1 MDPNRWRQIEDLYHL
16 ALEKPARERPAFL
29 DRACSTDPSL
39 RQELESLLAIA
50 DGADAYVKAAV
61 HEASFSTRDAT
72 AMTPPAPNPG
82 SGPRK
87 LGRYELLEQVGKG
100 GMGVVYR
107 AIDPAIGRTVA
118 IKTMMLNDGSEEG
131 ASELRT
137 RLLRES
143 QAGGQL
149 SHPNIVAVYDV
160 SEQGNIA
167 YIVME
172 FIVGRSLDKA
182 LAQDPNDATL
192 RTTSRVKRIVQ
203 ECASALDYAHSHGVI
218 HRDIKP
224 GNIMLQADGSVKIAD
239 FGIAKATQFTALTQT
254 SAVLGSPDYMAPEQW
269 KGETV
274 TGQADQYALA
284 VVAFALLTGRRP
296 FESATM
302 ASTAAKTL
310 YEEPP
315 AATSINRDLP
325 AEVDVVF
332 RRALSKLPD
341 ARYQTCSQFAT
352 ALHMALEPA
361 PVTSRRPASTP
372 TPSPSTPRR
381 LTWLVVAAVVVVLA
395 GAITGLLL
403 YQRNSARQV
412 EIAYW
417 ASIKDGK
424 TADPFNAY
432 LQRYPDGQFAGEA
445 RAMIASLGTQPPP
458 DSVQGQVQSETQTPP
473 RTAAEKKPPD
483 QARPLPSK
491 SDSTATTTGSTKSSP
506 LPKTQP
512 PPATDPYAQAESLLK
527 SGAYADAVPYFS
539 QAIAAS
545 PDYRS
550 YFGRAGAYQHLE
562 KLDQA
567 IDDYTQAIRL
577 NPGGAMAYHERAVC
591 LARMNQD
598 DRALP
603 DYNRAIELSPGY
615 ALSWNGRGVIYLH
628 IKNYEQAKADF
639 SQAIQ
644 LDSTLYQAYKNR
656 SAAKKALGD
665 TAGALADMTKANS
678 LKQ

>member
-16 ALEKPARERPAFL
+16 ALEKPAQERAAFL
-29 DRACSTDPSL
+29 DRACSADPSL
-39 RQELESLLAIA
+39 RQELDSLLAIA

-61 HEASFSTRDAT
+61 REASLSARAVNPS
-72 AMTPPAPNPG
+72 APSSPAPG
-82 SGPRK
+82 SDLKR
-87 LGRYELLEQVGKG
+87 LGRYELLEQVGRG

-118 IKTMMLNDGSEEG
+118 IKTMVIHDGSDAG

-160 SEQGNIA
+160 SEEGNVA

-172 FIVGRSLDKA
+172 FIVGRSLDRA
-182 LAQDPNDATL
+182 LAQDSYDATL
-192 RTTSRVKRIVQ
+192 RAPSRVMRIVQ
-203 ECASALDYAHSHGVI
+203 ECASALDYAHGRGII

-239 FGIAKATQFTALTQT
+239 FGIAKATQFKALTQT
-254 SAVLGSPDYMAPEQW
+254 AAVLGSPDYMAPEQW
-269 KGETV
+269 KGEAV

-315 AATSINRDLP
+315 DATSLNRNLP
-325 AEVDVVF
+325 PEVDIVF
-332 RRALSKLPD
+332 RRALAKLPT
-341 ARYQTCSQFAT
+341 ARFQTCSQFAT
-352 ALHMALEPA
+352 ALRTSLEPA
-361 PVTSRRPASTP
+361 PATTPLPTSTHITAS
-372 TPSPSTPRR
+372 SVPREFP
-381 LTWLVVAAVVVVLA
+381 WLAGAAVLAVLA
-395 GAITGLLL
+395 AAITGLWL
-403 YQRNSARQV
+403 YQRNTARQV
-412 EIAYW
+412 ETAYW
-417 ASIKDGK
+417 TSIKDGK

-432 LQRYPDGQFAGEA
+432 LQRYPDGQFAGQA
-445 RAMIASLGTQPPP
+445 RATIASFGAERRLDPVQKQVPPESKTQA
-458 DSVQGQVQSETQTPP
+458 
-473 RTAAEKKPPD
+473 RNAAEKKTD
-483 QARPLPSK
+483 QPRPLQSK
-491 SDSTATTTGSTKSSP
+491 PNSTGTTTGSTLSP
-506 LPKTQP
+506 PASKTQL
-512 PPATDPYAQAESLLK
+512 PPAADPYTQAEVLLK
-527 SGAYADAVPYFS
+527 SGAYADALPYFS

-591 LARMNQD
+591 LARLNQD

-603 DYNRAIELSPGY
+603 DYTHAIELSPGY

-628 IKNYEQAKADF
+628 RKNYEDAKTDF
-639 SQAIQ
+639 TRAIQ

-656 SAAKKALGD
+656 SAARKALGD
-665 TAGALADMTKANS
+665 TAGALADMTQANS
-678 LKQ
+678 LKK

>member
-1 MDPNRWRQIEDLYHL
+1 MDPNRWQQIEDLYHL
-16 ALEKPARERPAFL
+16 ALEKPVQERAAFL
-29 DRACSTDPSL
+29 DRACSAEPSL
-39 RQELESLLAIA
+39 RQELDSLLAIA

-61 HEASFSTRDAT
+61 REAGFSAGDVN
-72 AMTPPAPNPG
+72 PSAPSLLALG
-82 SGPRK
+82 SGLKK

-118 IKTMMLNDGSEEG
+118 IKTMVIHDGTDAS

-149 SHPNIVAVYDV
+149 SHPNIVAVHDV
-160 SEQGNIA
+160 SEQDNIA

-182 LAQDPNDATL
+182 LAQDSYDATL
-192 RTTSRVKRIVQ
+192 RAPSRVMRIVQ
-203 ECASALDYAHSHGVI
+203 ECASALDYAHSRGII

-254 SAVLGSPDYMAPEQW
+254 AAVLGSPDYMAPEQW
-269 KGETV
+269 KGEAV
-274 TGQADQYALA
+274 TGHADQYALA

-315 AATSINRDLP
+315 DATSLNPNLP
-325 AEVDVVF
+325 AEVDLVF
-332 RRALSKLPD
+332 RRALAKLPT
-341 ARYQTCSQFAT
+341 ARFQICCQFAA
-352 ALHMALEPA
+352 ALRTALEPA
-361 PVTSRRPASTP
+361 PVTSPPRPASTHKA
-372 TPSPSTPRR
+372 SSSAPRR
-381 LTWLVVAAVVVVLA
+381 LIWLTATAVLA
-395 GAITGLLL
+395 VLAAAITGLML
-403 YQRNSARQV
+403 YQRSSARQV

-432 LQRYPDGQFAGEA
+432 LQRYPDGQFAGQA
-445 RAMIASLGTQPPP
+445 RAMIASLVTQRPP
-458 DSVQGQVQSETQTPP
+458 DLVSVHVPPETKTPVRTTTAKKPDQSRPVQS
-473 RTAAEKKPPD
+473 KPN
-483 QARPLPSK
+483 
-491 SDSTATTTGSTKSSP
+491 STGTTTGSTQSP
-506 LPKTQP
+506 PVSKTQLP
-512 PPATDPYAQAESLLK
+512 PTVDPYAQAEVLLK
-527 SGAYADAVPYFS
+527 SGAYADALPYFS

-545 PDYRS
+545 QDYRS

-562 KLDQA
+562 KLDHA

-577 NPGGAMAYHERAVC
+577 NPGSAMAYHERAVC
-591 LARMNQD
+591 LAGLNQD
-598 DRALP
+598 DRAFP
-603 DYNRAIELSPGY
+603 DYTRAIELSPGY

-628 IKNYEQAKADF
+628 RKNYEDAKTDF
-639 SQAIQ
+639 TRAIQ
-644 LDSTLYQAYKNR
+644 LDPTLYQAYKNR
-656 SAAKKALGD
+656 SAARKALGD
-665 TAGALADMTKANS
+665 TAGALADMTQANS
-678 LKQ
+678 LKK

>member
-1 MDPNRWRQIEDLYHL
+1 MDPSRWRQIEDLYHL
-16 ALEKPARERPAFL
+16 ALEKPAQERAAFL
-29 DRACSTDPSL
+29 DRACSADPFL

-61 HEASFSTRDAT
+61 REASVSGRDAT
-72 AMTPPAPNPG
+72 AMLPTAPNPG
-82 SGPRK
+82 PGPQK

-118 IKTMMLNDGSEEG
+118 IKTIVISDGSDAS

-182 LAQDPNDATL
+182 LPQDSYDATL
-192 RTTSRVKRIVQ
+192 RATSRVMCIVQ
-203 ECASALDYAHSHGVI
+203 ECASALDYAHSRGVV

-239 FGIAKATQFTALTQT
+239 FGIAKAAQFTALTQT

-269 KGETV
+269 KGEAV

-315 AATSINRDLP
+315 DATSLNRDLP
-325 AEVDVVF
+325 AAVDVVF

-341 ARYQTCSQFAT
+341 ARYQTCSQFAVS
-352 ALHMALEPA
+352 LRMALEPA
-361 PVTSRRPASTP
+361 PITSTLPISSTP
-372 TPSPSTPRR
+372 KPSSSAALRFS
-381 LTWLVVAAVVVVLA
+381 WLAVAAVVAVLA
-395 GAITGLLL
+395 AAITGLML

-417 ASIKDGK
+417 TSIKDGK

-432 LQRYPDGQFAGEA
+432 LQRYPDGQFAGQA
-445 RAMIASLGTQPPP
+445 RAMIASLGTPRPIDTVQTQVPP
-458 DSVQGQVQSETQTPP
+458 ETKTPS
-473 RTAAEKKPPD
+473 RTSTEKKSD
-483 QARPLPSK
+483 QPRSSQSK
-491 SDSTATTTGSTKSSP
+491 TDFTETTTGSRQPPPVS
-506 LPKTQP
+506 KTQP
-512 PPATDPYAQAESLLK
+512 PPAGDPYAQAEALLK
-527 SGAYADAVPYFS
+527 GGAYADAVPYFS

-567 IDDYTQAIRL
+567 INDYTQAIRL

-591 LARMNQD
+591 LARLNQD

-628 IKNYEQAKADF
+628 RKDYENAKADF
-639 SQAIQ
+639 TRAIQ
-644 LDSTLYQAYKNR
+644 LDPTLYQAYKNR

-665 TAGALADMTKANS
+665 TAGALADMTEANS
-678 LKQ
+678 LKK

>member
-1 MDPNRWRQIEDLYHL
+1 MDPHRWRQIEDLYHL
-16 ALEKPARERPAFL
+16 ALEKPAHERAGFL
-29 DRACSTDPSL
+29 DRACSADPSL

-50 DGADAYVKAAV
+50 EGADAYVKAAV
-61 HEASFSTRDAT
+61 REASFSARDAT
-72 AMTPPAPNPG
+72 AIAPTPPHPG
-82 SGPRK
+82 SGPQK

-107 AIDPAIGRTVA
+107 AVDPAIGRTVA
-118 IKTMMLNDGSEEG
+118 IKTMGINDGSDAG

-182 LAQDPNDATL
+182 LAPDAYDATL
-192 RTTSRVKRIVQ
+192 RSASRVMRIVQ
-203 ECASALDYAHSHGVI
+203 DCASALDYAHNRGVI

-239 FGIAKATQFTALTQT
+239 FGIAKATQFAALTQT
-254 SAVLGSPDYMAPEQW
+254 AAVLGSPDYMAPEQW
-269 KGETV
+269 KGEAV

-315 AATSINRDLP
+315 AATSLNRDLP

-332 RRALSKLPD
+332 RRALSKLPT
-341 ARYQTCSQFAT
+341 ARYQTCSQFAA
-352 ALHMALEPA
+352 ALRTALEPT
-361 PVTSRRPASTP
+361 PVASPLPTSTHGPSSPAL
-372 TPSPSTPRR
+372 RKLIW
-381 LTWLVVAAVVVVLA
+381 LTAAVVLAVLA
-395 GAITGLLL
+395 AAIAGLWLFE
-403 YQRNSARQV
+403 RNAARQV
-412 EIAYW
+412 ETAYW
-417 ASIKDGK
+417 KSIKDAK
-424 TADPFNAY
+424 NADPFNAY
-432 LQRYPDGQFAGEA
+432 LQRYPDGQFAGQA
-445 RAMIASLGTQPPP
+445 RAMIASFGTRQNPASVPVQVPP
-458 DSVQGQVQSETQTPP
+458 ETQTPA
-473 RTAAEKKPPD
+473 RTTTVKKLD
-483 QARPLPSK
+483 QPRPLQSK
-491 SDSTATTTGSTKSSP
+491 PDSRGTTTGSTQPPPVSE
-506 LPKTQP
+506 TQP
-512 PPATDPYAQAESLLK
+512 PPAADPYAQAEVLLK

-539 QAIAAS
+539 QSIAAI

-567 IDDYTQAIRL
+567 INDYTQAIRL

-603 DYNRAIELSPGY
+603 DYGRAIELSPGY

-628 IKNYEQAKADF
+628 RKNYENAKADF
-639 SQAIQ
+639 TRAIQ
-644 LDSTLYQAYKNR
+644 LDPTLYQAYKNR

-665 TAGALADMTKANS
+665 TAGALADMTQANS
-678 LKQ
+678 LKK

>member
-16 ALEKPARERPAFL
+16 ALEKPAHERAGFL
-29 DRACSTDPSL
+29 DRACSADPSL
-39 RQELESLLAIA
+39 RQEMESLLAIA

-61 HEASFSTRDAT
+61 REASFSVRDAT
-72 AMTPPAPNPG
+72 ATALTAPNPG
-82 SGPRK
+82 SGPQK
-87 LGRYELLEQVGKG
+87 LGRYELQEQVGRG

-118 IKTMMLNDGSEEG
+118 IKTMVINDGSDAG

-182 LAQDPNDATL
+182 LAQGSSDTTL
-192 RTTSRVKRIVQ
+192 RATSRVMRIVQ
-203 ECASALDYAHSHGVI
+203 ECASALDYAHSRGVI

-239 FGIAKATQFTALTQT
+239 FGIAKAAQFTALTQT
-254 SAVLGSPDYMAPEQW
+254 AAVLGSPDYMAPEQW
-269 KGETV
+269 KGEAV

-315 AATSINRDLP
+315 NATSLNRDLP
-325 AEVDVVF
+325 ADVDVVF
-332 RRALSKLPD
+332 RRALSKLPT
-341 ARYQTCSQFAT
+341 ARYQTCSQFAA
-352 ALHMALEPA
+352 ALRMVLEPA
-361 PVTSRRPASTP
+361 PVTSPLPTSIHKST
-372 TPSPSTPRR
+372 SSAPRK
-381 LTWLVVAAVVVVLA
+381 LTWLAAVAVLA
-395 GAITGLLL
+395 VLAAAIAGLVL

-417 ASIKDGK
+417 TSIKDGK

-432 LQRYPDGQFAGEA
+432 LQRYPDGQFAGQA
-445 RAMIASLGTQPPP
+445 RAMIASLGTQRPP
-458 DSVQGQVQSETQTPP
+458 DPVPVQVQTETQT
-473 RTAAEKKPPD
+473 R
-483 QARPLPSK
+483 ARAIPAKK
-491 SDSTATTTGSTKSSP
+491 SDESTSLRSNPDSRETTTASTQSP
-506 LPKTQP
+506 PVSKIQP
-512 PPATDPYAQAESLLK
+512 PPAADPYAQAETLLK
-527 SGAYADAVPYFS
+527 SGAYAEAVPYFS
-539 QAIAAS
+539 QSIAAS

-550 YFGRAGAYQHLE
+550 YFGRAGAYQRLE

-577 NPGGAMAYHERAVC
+577 NSGGAMAYHERAVC
-591 LARMNQD
+591 LARLNQD
-598 DRALP
+598 DRAFP
-603 DYNRAIELSPGY
+603 DYSRAIELSPGY

-628 IKNYEQAKADF
+628 RKDYENAKADF
-639 SQAIQ
+639 TRAIQ
-644 LDSTLYQAYKNR
+644 LDPTLYQAYKNR

-665 TAGALADMTKANS
+665 TAGALADMTQANS
-678 LKQ
+678 LKK

>member
-16 ALEKPARERPAFL
+16 ALEKPAQERAAFL
-29 DRACSTDPSL
+29 DRACAADPSL

-61 HEASFSTRDAT
+61 REASFSASGAT
-72 AMTPPAPNPG
+72 AMTPTAANPG
-82 SGPRK
+82 SGPQK

-118 IKTMMLNDGSEEG
+118 IKTMVINDGSDAG

-143 QAGGQL
+143 QAGGHL

-182 LAQDPNDATL
+182 LTQGSSDITL
-192 RTTSRVKRIVQ
+192 RATSRVMRIVQ
-203 ECASALDYAHSHGVI
+203 ECASALDYAHSRGVI

-239 FGIAKATQFTALTQT
+239 FGIAKAAQFTALTQT
-254 SAVLGSPDYMAPEQW
+254 AAVLGSPDYMAPEQW
-269 KGETV
+269 KGEAV

-315 AATSINRDLP
+315 DATSINHDLP

-332 RRALSKLPD
+332 RRALSKPPD
-341 ARYQTCSQFAT
+341 ARYQTCSQFAAALRT
-352 ALHMALEPA
+352 AFEPA
-361 PVTSRRPASTP
+361 PVASPLLTSTYN
-372 TPSPSTPRR
+372 PSISAPRK
-381 LTWLVVAAVVVVLA
+381 LTWLVAAAVIAVLA
-395 GAITGLLL
+395 AAITGLML
-403 YQRNSARQV
+403 YERNSARQV

-417 ASIKDGK
+417 TSIKDGK

-432 LQRYPDGQFAGEA
+432 LQRYPDGQFADQA
-445 RAMIASLGTQPPP
+445 RTMIASLGTQQPP
-458 DSVQGQVQSETQTPP
+458 DSVPAQVPPKTKTPA
-473 RTAAEKKPPD
+473 RTTAEKKPD
-483 QARPLPSK
+483 QSTSLQSK
-491 SDSTATTTGSTKSSP
+491 PDSTGTTTGSTQPPAVS
-506 LPKTQP
+506 KTQP
-512 PPATDPYAQAESLLK
+512 PPVADSYAQAEVLLK

-577 NPGGAMAYHERAVC
+577 NADGAMAYHERAVC
-591 LARMNQD
+591 LARLNQD
-598 DRALP
+598 DRAFP
-603 DYNRAIELSPGY
+603 DYSRAIELSPGY

-628 IKNYEQAKADF
+628 RKDYENAKADF
-639 SQAIQ
+639 TRAIQ
-644 LDSTLYQAYKNR
+644 LDPTLYQAYKNR

-665 TAGALADMTKANS
+665 TAGALADMTQANS
-678 LKQ
+678 LKK

>member
-16 ALEKPARERPAFL
+16 ALEKPAQERAAFL
-29 DRACSTDPSL
+29 DRACAADPSM

-50 DGADAYVKAAV
+50 DGADAYVKATV
-61 HEASFSTRDAT
+61 REASFSAPDTT
-72 AMTPPAPNPG
+72 AMPPAAPNPG
-82 SGPRK
+82 SGPQK

-118 IKTMMLNDGSEEG
+118 IKTMVINDGSDAG

-149 SHPNIVAVYDV
+149 SHPGIVAVYDV

-182 LAQDPNDATL
+182 LAQDSYDPTL
-192 RTTSRVKRIVQ
+192 RSTGRVMRIVQ
-203 ECASALDYAHSHGVI
+203 DCAGALDYAHSRGII

-239 FGIAKATQFTALTQT
+239 FGIAKAAQFTALTQT
-254 SAVLGSPDYMAPEQW
+254 AAVLGSPDYMSPEQW
-269 KGETV
+269 KGEAV

-302 ASTAAKTL
+302 ASMAAKTL

-315 AATSINRDLP
+315 DATSLNRNLP
-325 AEVDVVF
+325 SEVDVVF
-332 RRALSKLPD
+332 RRALSKIPS
-341 ARYQTCSQFAT
+341 ARFQTCSQFAA
-352 ALHMALEPA
+352 ALRMALEPA
-361 PVTSRRPASTP
+361 QITSALPASTP
-372 TPSPSTPRR
+372 KPNSAAPRK
-381 LTWLVVAAVVVVLA
+381 LTWIAAVAVLA
-395 GAITGLLL
+395 VLAAAITGLWL

-417 ASIKDGK
+417 TSIKDSQ
-424 TADPFNAY
+424 TPDAFNTY
-432 LQRYPDGQFAGEA
+432 LQRYPNGQFADQA
-445 RAMIASLGTQPPP
+445 RTMIASLGTQRPPNP
-458 DSVQGQVQSETQTPP
+458 VPVPVSQETQTPP
-473 RTAAEKKPPD
+473 RTTAAKKPD
-483 QARPLPSK
+483 QSRPPQSK
-491 SDSTATTTGSTKSSP
+491 PDSTETTTSSTPSSP
-506 LPKTQP
+506 ASKTQL
-512 PPATDPYAQAESLLK
+512 ASAADLYAKAEMLLK
-527 SGAYADAVPYFS
+527 SSAYADAVPYFS
-539 QAIAAS
+539 QSIAAS

-577 NPGGAMAYHERAVC
+577 NQGSAMAYHERAVC
-591 LARMNQD
+591 LARLNQD

-603 DYNRAIELSPGY
+603 DYSRAIELSPGY

-628 IKNYEQAKADF
+628 RKNYEEAKSDF
-639 SQAIQ
+639 TRAIQ
-644 LDSTLYQAYKNR
+644 LDPTLYQAYKNR
-656 SAAKKALGD
+656 SAARKALGD
-665 TAGALADMTKANS
+665 TAGALADMTQANS
-678 LKQ
+678 LKK

>member
-16 ALEKPARERPAFL
+16 ALEKPVQERAAFL
-29 DRACSTDPSL
+29 DRACSADPSL
-39 RQELESLLAIA
+39 RQELDSLLAIA

-61 HEASFSTRDAT
+61 REASFSAGDVIPT
-72 AMTPPAPNPG
+72 APSSSAPG
-82 SGPRK
+82 SGPKK

-118 IKTMMLNDGSEEG
+118 IKTMVIHDGTDAS

-160 SEQGNIA
+160 SEQDNIA

-182 LAQDPNDATL
+182 LAQDSYDATL
-192 RTTSRVKRIVQ
+192 RAPSRVMRIVQ
-203 ECASALDYAHSHGVI
+203 ECASALDYAHSRGII

-239 FGIAKATQFTALTQT
+239 FGIAKATQFKALTQT
-254 SAVLGSPDYMAPEQW
+254 AAVLGSPDYMAPEQW
-269 KGETV
+269 KGEAV

-315 AATSINRDLP
+315 DATSLNRNLP
-325 AEVDVVF
+325 AEVDLVF
-332 RRALSKLPD
+332 RRALSKLPT
-341 ARYQTCSQFAT
+341 ARFQTCSQFAA
-352 ALHMALEPA
+352 ALRTALEPA
-361 PVTSRRPASTP
+361 PVTAPLPTSIHKPSASA
-372 TPSPSTPRR
+372 PRKIN
-381 LTWLVVAAVVVVLA
+381 WLAAVVVVAVLA
-395 GAITGLLL
+395 AAIIGLVL
-403 YQRNSARQV
+403 YQRNSTRQV

-424 TADPFNAY
+424 SADPFNAY
-432 LQRYPDGQFAGEA
+432 LQRYPDGQFADQA
-445 RAMIASLGTQPPP
+445 RVMIASFGTQRALDPVQKQVPPESKTPARNGAERKTDQPRPVQSKP
-458 DSVQGQVQSETQTPP
+458 DSTG
-473 RTAAEKKPPD
+473 K
-483 QARPLPSK
+483 
-491 SDSTATTTGSTKSSP
+491 TTGSTESP
-506 LPKTQP
+506 PASKTQL
-512 PPATDPYAQAESLLK
+512 PPAADPYAQAEVLLK
-527 SGAYADAVPYFS
+527 NGAYAEAVPYFS
-539 QAIAAS
+539 EAIAAS

-591 LARMNQD
+591 LARLNQD

-603 DYNRAIELSPGY
+603 DYTHAIELSPGY

-628 IKNYEQAKADF
+628 RKNYEDAKADF
-639 SQAIQ
+639 TRAIQ
-644 LDSTLYQAYKNR
+644 LDPTLYQAYKNR
-656 SAAKKALGD
+656 SAARKALGD
-665 TAGALADMTKANS
+665 TAGALADMTQANS
-678 LKQ
+678 LKK

>member
-16 ALEKPARERPAFL
+16 ALEKPASERPAFL
-29 DRACSTDPSL
+29 DRACPTDPSL

-50 DGADAYVKAAV
+50 EGADAYVKAAV
-61 HEASFSTRDAT
+61 REGSFSTGDAT
-72 AMTPPAPNPG
+72 AVTAAAPSPG
-82 SGPRK
+82 PSPQK
-87 LGRYELLEQVGKG
+87 LGRYELIEQIGKG

-118 IKTMMLNDGSEEG
+118 IKTMMVNDASDAS

-160 SEQGNIA
+160 SEQGNTA

-203 ECASALDYAHSHGVI
+203 ECASALDYAHNHGII

-224 GNIMLQADGSVKIAD
+224 GNIMLQADGAVKIAD

-254 SAVLGSPDYMAPEQW
+254 AAVLGSPDYMAPEQW
-269 KGETV
+269 KGEAV

-325 AEVDVVF
+325 AEVDPVF

-361 PVTSRRPASTP
+361 PVTSPRPAP
-372 TPSPSTPRR
+372 LPSPSAPRR
-381 LTWLVVAAVVVVLA
+381 LTWLALAAVVVVLA
-395 GAITGLLL
+395 GVITGLLL

-417 ASIKDGK
+417 TSIKDGK

-432 LQRYPDGQFAGEA
+432 LQRYPDGQFADQA
-445 RAMIASLGTQPPP
+445 RAMITSLETQRPAG
-458 DSVQGQVQSETQTPP
+458 SVPAQVQSETQTPP

-483 QARPLPSK
+483 QSRTMPSK
-491 SDSTATTTGSTKSSP
+491 SDSTGTTTDSTKSPP
-506 LPKTQP
+506 LSKAQP
-512 PPATDPYAQAESLLK
+512 PPAGDPYAQAESLLK

-550 YFGRAGAYQHLE
+550 YFGRAGAYQRLE
-562 KLDQA
+562 KFDQA

-591 LARMNQD
+591 LARLNQD

-603 DYNRAIELSPGY
+603 DYSRAIDLSPGY

-628 IKNYEQAKADF
+628 LKNYEQAKADF
-639 SQAIQ
+639 SKAIE
-644 LDSTLYQAYKNR
+644 LDPTLYQAYKNR

>member
-16 ALEKPARERPAFL
+16 ALEKPAHERAAFL
-29 DRACSTDPSL
+29 DRACSADPSL

-61 HEASFSTRDAT
+61 REASFSARDAT
-72 AMTPPAPNPG
+72 AMAPTAPNPG
-82 SGPRK
+82 SGPQK

-118 IKTMMLNDGSEEG
+118 IKTMVIYDGTDAST
-131 ASELRT
+131 SELRT

-160 SEQGNIA
+160 SEQDNIA

-182 LAQDPNDATL
+182 LAQDSYDATL
-192 RTTSRVKRIVQ
+192 RATSRVMRIVQ
-203 ECASALDYAHSHGVI
+203 ECASALDYAHSRGII

-239 FGIAKATQFTALTQT
+239 FGIAKATQFKALTQT
-254 SAVLGSPDYMAPEQW
+254 AAVLGSPDYMAPEQW
-269 KGETV
+269 KGEAV

-315 AATSINRDLP
+315 DATSLNRNLP
-325 AEVDVVF
+325 AEVDIVF
-332 RRALSKLPD
+332 RRALAKIPA
-341 ARYQTCSQFAT
+341 ARFQTCSQFAT
-352 ALHMALEPA
+352 ALRTALEPA
-361 PVTSRRPASTP
+361 PVSSSLPTSTHTTAS
-372 TPSPSTPRR
+372 SAPRKFP
-381 LTWLVVAAVVVVLA
+381 WLAGAAVLAVLA
-395 GAITGLLL
+395 AAITGLML

-417 ASIKDGK
+417 TSIKDGK

-432 LQRYPDGQFAGEA
+432 LQRYPDGQFAGQA
-445 RAMIASLGTQPPP
+445 RAMIASLGTQRPP
-458 DSVQGQVQSETQTPP
+458 DLVSVQVPP
-473 RTAAEKKPPD
+473 GNTNSGKDHHGKKAGSV
-483 QARPLPSK
+483 QARAIKARLDRDDNRLDTVPTGVE
-491 SDSTATTTGSTKSSP
+491 DTTAPGCRSVC
-506 LPKTQP
+506 
-512 PPATDPYAQAESLLK
+512 
-527 SGAYADAVPYFS
+527 SG
-539 QAIAAS
+539 
-545 PDYRS
+545 
-550 YFGRAGAYQHLE
+550 
-562 KLDQA
+562 
-567 IDDYTQAIRL
+567 
-577 NPGGAMAYHERAVC
+577 
-591 LARMNQD
+591 
-598 DRALP
+598 
-603 DYNRAIELSPGY
+603 
-615 ALSWNGRGVIYLH
+615 
-628 IKNYEQAKADF
+628 
-639 SQAIQ
+639 
-644 LDSTLYQAYKNR
+644 R
-656 SAAKKALGD
+656 SALEEWC
-665 TAGALADMTKANS
+665 LC
-678 LKQ
+678 

>member
-16 ALEKPARERPAFL
+16 ALEKPAQERAGFL
-29 DRACSTDPSL
+29 DRACSADPSL

-61 HEASFSTRDAT
+61 REASFSARDPA
-72 AMTPPAPNPG
+72 AMAPSAPNPG
-82 SGPRK
+82 SGPQK

-118 IKTMMLNDGSEEG
+118 IKTMVINDGSDAG

-160 SEQGNIA
+160 SEQGNVA

-182 LAQDPNDATL
+182 LARDSSDATL
-192 RTTSRVKRIVQ
+192 RAPSRVMRIVQ
-203 ECASALDYAHSHGVI
+203 ECASALDYAHSRGVI

-239 FGIAKATQFTALTQT
+239 FGIAKAAQFTALTQT
-254 SAVLGSPDYMAPEQW
+254 AAVLGSPDYMAPEQW
-269 KGETV
+269 KGEAV

-315 AATSINRDLP
+315 NATSLNRDLP
-325 AEVDVVF
+325 PEVDVIF

-341 ARYQTCSQFAT
+341 ARYQTCSQFAA
-352 ALHMALEPA
+352 ALRTALEPA
-361 PVTSRRPASTP
+361 PVTSPLPISTQRPSSSA
-372 TPSPSTPRR
+372 PRK
-381 LTWLVVAAVVVVLA
+381 LTWLVAAAVLAVLA
-395 GAITGLLL
+395 AAITGLWL

-417 ASIKDGK
+417 TTIKESK
-424 TADPFNAY
+424 TADPFTAY
-432 LQRYPDGQFAGEA
+432 LQRYPDGQFAGQA
-445 RAMIASLGTQPPP
+445 RAMVASLGTQPPHDPVPVQVPPETRTPARTARKKEPDQSTSLQSKP
-458 DSVQGQVQSETQTPP
+458 DSAG
-473 RTAAEKKPPD
+473 
-483 QARPLPSK
+483 
-491 SDSTATTTGSTKSSP
+491 TTTGSTQSTPVS
-506 LPKTQP
+506 KTQP
-512 PPATDPYAQAESLLK
+512 PPAADPYAQAEALLK

-539 QAIAAS
+539 QSIAAS

-591 LARMNQD
+591 LARLNQD
-598 DRALP
+598 DRAFP

-628 IKNYEQAKADF
+628 RKDYENAKADF
-639 SQAIQ
+639 TRAIQ
-644 LDSTLYQAYKNR
+644 LDPTLYQAYKNR

-665 TAGALADMTKANS
+665 TAGALADMTQANS
-678 LKQ
+678 LKK

>member
-1 MDPNRWRQIEDLYHL
+1 MDPNRWRQVEDLYHL
-16 ALEKPARERPAFL
+16 ALERPAHERAVFL

-39 RQELESLLAIA
+39 RRELESLLAIV

-61 HEASFSTRDAT
+61 REASFSTPDTAAT
-72 AMTPPAPNPG
+72 APTTPKPG
-82 SGPRK
+82 PGPQK

-118 IKTMMLNDGSEEG
+118 IKTMVLSDGDDAG

-160 SEQGNIA
+160 NEQGNIA

-182 LAQDPNDATL
+182 LAQDPNDTTL

-224 GNIMLQADGSVKIAD
+224 GNIMLQDDGSVKIAD

-254 SAVLGSPDYMAPEQW
+254 AAVLGSPDYMAPEQW
-269 KGETV
+269 KGEEV

-284 VVAFALLTGRRP
+284 IVAFALLTGRRP
-296 FESATM
+296 FETATM
-302 ASTAAKTL
+302 ASTVAKTL

-315 AATSINRDLP
+315 DATSINRDLP

-332 RRALSKLPD
+332 RRALSKVPG

-352 ALHMALEPA
+352 AIRMALEPA
-361 PVTSRRPASTP
+361 PAGSPLPVSTSKPSLSTRRKFP
-372 TPSPSTPRR
+372 
-381 LTWLVVAAVVVVLA
+381 WLAAAAVVALLA
-395 GAITGLLL
+395 VAISGLLL
-403 YQRNSARQV
+403 YQRNSARQA

-417 ASIKDGK
+417 VSIKDGK

-432 LQRYPDGQFAGEA
+432 LQRYPDGQFAGQA
-445 RAMIASLGTQPPP
+445 RAMITSLGTQHPT
-458 DSVQGQVQSETQTPP
+458 DSVPLQVQSETLTPP
-473 RTAAEKKPPD
+473 RTTAQKKPD
-483 QARPLPSK
+483 QSTALQSK
-491 SDSTATTTGSTKSSP
+491 PDSTGTTTGSTQPPPVS
-506 LPKTQP
+506 KTQP
-512 PPATDPYAQAESLLK
+512 TPSADPYAQAESLMK
-527 SGAYADAVPYFS
+527 SGAYSDAVPYFS
-539 QAIAAS
+539 QAIAANA
-545 PDYRS
+545 DYRS

-591 LARMNQD
+591 LARLNQD

-628 IKNYEQAKADF
+628 LKNYDRAKADF
-639 SQAIQ
+639 TQAIQ
-644 LDSTLYQAYKNR
+644 LDPTFYQAYKNR

-665 TAGALADMTKANS
+665 TAGALADMTQANS
-678 LKQ
+678 LKK